1 MRPQIR
7 RNHTNLS
14 NGQKGYKM
22 VLRLRSWWQNR
33 SKLLLVV
40 GAMVSRL
47 RSWRQNRSRLLL
59 VVGAMVLLVGV
70 VVLIIAG
77 YLFKWDWT
85 GFNEQRGPNILQ
97 YQPAK
102 TLWDWLQLLGVLAIP
117 VAVVLGVAWFTTKQ
131 GQVSDAENKDN
142 QREAALQAYIDNM
155 LELLLAKNLRSSTE
169 DEEVQKIARVR
180 TLTVLR
186 RLDAERKGS
195 VLQFLQES
203 GLIGKD
209 KRVINLTGAN
219 LIGANLS
226 GANLSGV
233 YLSRADLSGA
243 DLSKANLSGVVLSGA
258 DLSLANLIGANL
270 SGVYLSGADLS
281 GVYLSGAYLFLANLS
296 KANLSG
302 AGLYE
307 ANLSLANLSKANLSG
322 ANLGKANLGG
332 ANLSEVVLSGANLNG
347 ANLSGADLSGAN
359 LRGALVTPEQ
369 LTATKLLQGVTMPD
383 GSKHS

>member
-1 MRPQIR
+1 
-7 RNHTNLS
+7 
-14 NGQKGYKM
+14 M
-22 VLRLRSWWQNR
+22 VSRLRSWWQNR

-40 GAMVSRL
+40 GAMASRL

-77 YLFKWDWT
+77 YIFKWDWT
-85 GFNEQRGPNILQ
+85 GFNEHRGPNILQ

-131 GQVSDAENKDN
+131 GQVGDAENKDN

-209 KRVINLTGAN
+209 KRVLNLTGANLIGAN

-270 SGVYLSGADLS
+270 SGAS
-281 GVYLSGAYLFLANLS
+281 
-296 KANLSG
+296 
-302 AGLYE
+302 LYE
-307 ANLSLANLSKANLSG
+307 ANLSLANLSRADLSG
-322 ANLGKANLGG
+322 ANLSKANLSG

-347 ANLSGADLSGAN
+347 ANLNGADLSGAN
-359 LRGALVTPEQ
+359 LRGALVTAEQ
-369 LTATKLLQGVTMPD
+369 LTATKLLQGATMPD

>member
-1 MRPQIR
+1 
-7 RNHTNLS
+7 
-14 NGQKGYKM
+14 M
-22 VLRLRSWWQNR
+22 VPRLRSWWQNR

-40 GAMVSRL
+40 GAMASRL

-77 YLFKWDWT
+77 YIFKWDWT
-85 GFNEQRGPNILQ
+85 GFNEHRGPNILQ

-131 GQVSDAENKDN
+131 GQVGDAENKDN

-209 KRVINLTGAN
+209 KRVLNLTGAN
-219 LIGANLS
+219 LS
-226 GANLSGV
+226 
-233 YLSRADLSGA
+233 
-243 DLSKANLSGVVLSGA
+243 
-258 DLSLANLIGANL
+258 
-270 SGVYLSGADLS
+270 
-281 GVYLSGAYLFLANLS
+281 
-296 KANLSG
+296 
-302 AGLYE
+302 
-307 ANLSLANLSKANLSG
+307 
-322 ANLGKANLGG
+322 G

-347 ANLSGADLSGAN
+347 ANLSGADLSLAN
-359 LRGALVTPEQ
+359 LRGALVTAEQ
-369 LTATKLLQGVTMPD
+369 LTATKLLQGATMPD

>member
-1 MRPQIR
+1 
-7 RNHTNLS
+7 
-14 NGQKGYKM
+14 M
-22 VLRLRSWWQNR
+22 VSRLRSWWQNR
-33 SKLLLVV
+33 SKFLLVV
-40 GAMVSRL
+40 GAMASRL

-77 YLFKWDWT
+77 YIFKWDWT
-85 GFNEQRGPNILQ
+85 GFNEHRGPNILQ

-131 GQVSDAENKDN
+131 GQVGDAENKDN

-219 LIGANLS
+219 LIGANLIGANLS

-233 YLSRADLSGA
+233 YLSR
-243 DLSKANLSGVVLSGA
+243 A

-302 AGLYE
+302 ASLYE
-307 ANLSLANLSKANLSG
+307 VNLSL
-322 ANLGKANLGG
+322 
-332 ANLSEVVLSGANLNG
+332 ANLNG
-347 ANLSGADLSGAN
+347 ANLNGADLSGAN
-359 LRGALVTPEQ
+359 LRGALVTAEQLTATKLSGANLRGALVTAEQ
-369 LTATKLLQGVTMPD
+369 LTATKLLQGATMPD

>member
-1 MRPQIR
+1 
-7 RNHTNLS
+7 
-14 NGQKGYKM
+14 M
-22 VLRLRSWWQNR
+22 VSRLRSWWQNR
-33 SKLLLVV
+33 SKFLLVV
-40 GAMVSRL
+40 GAMASRL

-77 YLFKWDWT
+77 YIFKWDWT
-85 GFNEQRGPNILQ
+85 GFNEHRGPNILQ

-131 GQVSDAENKDN
+131 GQVGDAENKDN

-226 GANLSGV
+226 GANLSGTNLSGA

-270 SGVYLSGADLS
+270 SGVYLSGA
-281 GVYLSGAYLFLANLS
+281 N
-296 KANLSG
+296 
-302 AGLYE
+302 
-307 ANLSLANLSKANLSG
+307 
-322 ANLGKANLGG
+322 
-332 ANLSEVVLSGANLNG
+332 LSGANLNG
-347 ANLSGADLSGAN
+347 ADLSGAN
-359 LRGALVTPEQ
+359 LSGALVTAEQ
-369 LTATKLLQGVTMPD
+369 LTATKLLQGATMPD

>member
-1 MRPQIR
+1 
-7 RNHTNLS
+7 
-14 NGQKGYKM
+14 M
-22 VLRLRSWWQNR
+22 VSRLRSWWQNR
-33 SKLLLVV
+33 SKFLLVV
-40 GAMVSRL
+40 GAMASRL

-77 YLFKWDWT
+77 YIFKWDWT
-85 GFNEQRGPNILQ
+85 GFNEHRGPNILQ

-131 GQVSDAENKDN
+131 GQVGDAENKDN

-209 KRVINLTGAN
+209 KRVIHLTGANLIGAN

-243 DLSKANLSGVVLSGA
+243 DLSKANLSGVF
-258 DLSLANLIGANL
+258 
-270 SGVYLSGADLS
+270 LSGADLS

-302 AGLYE
+302 ASLYE
-307 ANLSLANLSKANLSG
+307 ANLSLANLSRADLSG
-322 ANLGKANLGG
+322 ANLSKANLSG

-347 ANLSGADLSGAN
+347 ANLNGADLSGAN
-359 LRGALVTPEQ
+359 LRGALVTAEQ
-369 LTATKLLQGVTMPD
+369 LTATKLRQGATMPD

>member
-1 MRPQIR
+1 
-7 RNHTNLS
+7 
-14 NGQKGYKM
+14 
-22 VLRLRSWWQNR
+22 
-33 SKLLLVV
+33 
-40 GAMVSRL
+40 MVSRL
-47 RSWRQNRSRLLL
+47 RSWWQNRSRLLL
-59 VVGAMVLLVGV
+59 VVGAMVLLMGV

-77 YLFKWDWT
+77 YIFKWDWT
-85 GFNEQRGPNILQ
+85 GFNEHRGPNILQ

-131 GQVSDAENKDN
+131 GQVGDAENKDN

-219 LIGANLS
+219 LI
-226 GANLSGV
+226 V
-233 YLSRADLSGA
+233 
-243 DLSKANLSGVVLSGA
+243 
-258 DLSLANLIGANL
+258 ANLIGANL

-302 AGLYE
+302 ASLYE

-322 ANLGKANLGG
+322 ANLGKANLSG

-347 ANLSGADLSGAN
+347 ANLNGADLSGAN
-359 LRGALVTPEQ
+359 LRGALVTAEQ
-369 LTATKLLQGVTMPD
+369 LTATKLLQGATMPD

>member
-1 MRPQIR
+1 M
-7 RNHTNLS
+7 
-14 NGQKGYKM
+14 
-22 VLRLRSWWQNR
+22 
-33 SKLLLVV
+33 
-40 GAMVSRL
+40 
-47 RSWRQNRSRLLL
+47 
-59 VVGAMVLLVGV
+59 VGAMVLLVGV

-77 YLFKWDWT
+77 YTFKWDWT

-131 GQVSDAENKDN
+131 GQVSDAEHKDN

-302 AGLYE
+302 ASLYE
-307 ANLSLANLSKANLSG
+307 ANLSLANLSKANLSL
-322 ANLGKANLGG
+322 ANLSKANLSG

-359 LRGALVTPEQ
+359 LSGALVTAEQ
-369 LTATKLLQGVTMPD
+369 LTATKLLQGATMPD
-383 GSKHS
+383 GSRHS

>member
-1 MRPQIR
+1 
-7 RNHTNLS
+7 
-14 NGQKGYKM
+14 M
-22 VLRLRSWWQNR
+22 VSRLRSWWQNR

-40 GAMVSRL
+40 GAMV
-47 RSWRQNRSRLLL
+47 LL
-59 VVGAMVLLVGV
+59 MGV

-77 YLFKWDWT
+77 YIFKWDWT
-85 GFNEQRGPNILQ
+85 GFNEHRGPNILQ

-131 GQVSDAENKDN
+131 GQVGDAENKDN

-209 KRVINLTGAN
+209 KRVIHLTGANLIGAN

-302 AGLYE
+302 ASLYE
-307 ANLSLANLSKANLSG
+307 
-322 ANLGKANLGG
+322 

-347 ANLSGADLSGAN
+347 ANLNGADLSGAN
-359 LRGALVTPEQ
+359 LRGALVTAEQ
-369 LTATKLLQGVTMPD
+369 LTATKLLQGATMPD

>member
-1 MRPQIR
+1 
-7 RNHTNLS
+7 
-14 NGQKGYKM
+14 M
-22 VLRLRSWWQNR
+22 VSRLRSWWQNR
-33 SKLLLVV
+33 SKFLLVV
-40 GAMVSRL
+40 GAMASRL

-77 YLFKWDWT
+77 YIFKWNWT
-85 GFNEQRGPNILQ
+85 GFNEHRGPNILQ

-131 GQVSDAENKDN
+131 GQGGDAENKDN

-209 KRVINLTGAN
+209 KRVLNLTGANLIGAN

-258 DLSLANLIGANL
+258 DLS
-270 SGVYLSGADLS
+270 GADLS

-302 AGLYE
+302 ASLYE
-307 ANLSLANLSKANLSG
+307 ANLSLANLSRADLSGANLSKANLSG
-322 ANLGKANLGG
+322 ANL
-332 ANLSEVVLSGANLNG
+332 
-347 ANLSGADLSGAN
+347 
-359 LRGALVTPEQ
+359 RGALVTAEQ
-369 LTATKLLQGVTMPD
+369 LTATKLLQGATMPD

>member
-1 MRPQIR
+1 
-7 RNHTNLS
+7 
-14 NGQKGYKM
+14 M
-22 VLRLRSWWQNR
+22 VSRLRSWWQNR

-40 GAMVSRL
+40 GAMASRL

-77 YLFKWDWT
+77 YTFKWDWT

-117 VAVVLGVAWFTTKQ
+117 VAVVLGVAWVTTKQ

-219 LIGANLS
+219 LN
-226 GANLSGV
+226 
-233 YLSRADLSGA
+233 
-243 DLSKANLSGVVLSGA
+243 
-258 DLSLANLIGANL
+258 
-270 SGVYLSGADLS
+270 
-281 GVYLSGAYLFLANLS
+281 
-296 KANLSG
+296 
-302 AGLYE
+302 
-307 ANLSLANLSKANLSG
+307 
-322 ANLGKANLGG
+322 
-332 ANLSEVVLSGANLNG
+332 GANLNG

-359 LRGALVTPEQ
+359 LRGALVTAEQ
-369 LTATKLLQGVTMPD
+369 LTATKLLQGATMPD

>member
-1 MRPQIR
+1 
-7 RNHTNLS
+7 
-14 NGQKGYKM
+14 M
-22 VLRLRSWWQNR
+22 VSRLRSWWQNR

-40 GAMVSRL
+40 GAMV
-47 RSWRQNRSRLLL
+47 LL
-59 VVGAMVLLVGV
+59 MGV

-77 YLFKWDWT
+77 YIFKWDWT
-85 GFNEQRGPNILQ
+85 GFNEHRGPNILQ

-131 GQVSDAENKDN
+131 GQVGDAENKDN

-209 KRVINLTGAN
+209 KRVIHLTGANLIGAN

-243 DLSKANLSGVVLSGA
+243 
-258 DLSLANLIGANL
+258 
-270 SGVYLSGADLS
+270 
-281 GVYLSGAYLFLANLS
+281 YLFLANLS

-302 AGLYE
+302 ASLYE
-307 ANLSLANLSKANLSG
+307 ANLSLANLSRADLSG
-322 ANLGKANLGG
+322 ANLSKANLSG

-347 ANLSGADLSGAN
+347 ANLNGADLSGAN
-359 LRGALVTPEQ
+359 LRGALVTAEQ
-369 LTATKLLQGVTMPD
+369 LTATKLLQGATMPD

>member
-1 MRPQIR
+1 
-7 RNHTNLS
+7 
-14 NGQKGYKM
+14 M
-22 VLRLRSWWQNR
+22 VSRLRSWWQNR

-40 GAMVSRL
+40 GAMV
-47 RSWRQNRSRLLL
+47 LL
-59 VVGAMVLLVGV
+59 MGV

-77 YLFKWDWT
+77 YIFKWDWT
-85 GFNEQRGPNILQ
+85 GFNEHRGPNILQ

-131 GQVSDAENKDN
+131 GQVGDAENKDN

-219 LIGANLS
+219 LIGANLIGANLS

-258 DLSLANLIGANL
+258 DLSLANLIG
-270 SGVYLSGADLS
+270 
-281 GVYLSGAYLFLANLS
+281 VYLSGAYLFLANLS

-302 AGLYE
+302 ASLYE
-307 ANLSLANLSKANLSG
+307 ANLSLANLSRADLSG
-322 ANLGKANLGG
+322 ANLSKANLSG

-347 ANLSGADLSGAN
+347 ANLNGADLSGAN
-359 LRGALVTPEQ
+359 LRGALVTAEQ
-369 LTATKLLQGVTMPD
+369 LTATKLLLGATMPD

>member
-1 MRPQIR
+1 
-7 RNHTNLS
+7 
-14 NGQKGYKM
+14 M
-22 VLRLRSWWQNR
+22 VSRLRSWWQNR

-40 GAMVSRL
+40 GAMASRL
-47 RSWRQNRSRLLL
+47 RSWRQSRSRLLL
-59 VVGAMVLLVGV
+59 VVGAMVLLMGV

-77 YLFKWDWT
+77 YIFKWDWT
-85 GFNEQRGPNILQ
+85 GFNEHRGPNILQ

-131 GQVSDAENKDN
+131 GQVGDAENKDN

-209 KRVINLTGAN
+209 KRVIHLTGANLIGAN

-281 GVYLSGAYLFLANLS
+281 LANLSGAYLFLANLS

-302 AGLYE
+302 A
-307 ANLSLANLSKANLSG
+307 S
-322 ANLGKANLGG
+322 
-332 ANLSEVVLSGANLNG
+332 LSEVVLSGANLNG
-347 ANLSGADLSGAN
+347 ANLNGADLSGAN
-359 LRGALVTPEQ
+359 LRGALVTAEQ
-369 LTATKLLQGVTMPD
+369 LTATKLLQGATMPD

>member
-1 MRPQIR
+1 M
-7 RNHTNLS
+7 
-14 NGQKGYKM
+14 
-22 VLRLRSWWQNR
+22 
-33 SKLLLVV
+33 
-40 GAMVSRL
+40 
-47 RSWRQNRSRLLL
+47 
-59 VVGAMVLLVGV
+59 VGAMVLLVGV

-77 YLFKWDWT
+77 YIFKWDWT
-85 GFNEQRGPNILQ
+85 GFNEHRGPNILQ

-117 VAVVLGVAWFTTKQ
+117 VVVVLGVAWFTTRQ

-195 VLQFLQES
+195 LLQFLQES

-302 AGLYE
+302 ASLYE
-307 ANLSLANLSKANLSG
+307 ANLSLANLGKANLSG

-332 ANLSEVVLSGANLNG
+332 ANLSEVVLN
-347 ANLSGADLSGAN
+347 
-359 LRGALVTPEQ
+359 
-369 LTATKLLQGVTMPD
+369 
-383 GSKHS
+383 

>member
-1 MRPQIR
+1 
-7 RNHTNLS
+7 
-14 NGQKGYKM
+14 M
-22 VLRLRSWWQNR
+22 VSRLRSWWQNR
-33 SKLLLVV
+33 SKFLLVV
-40 GAMVSRL
+40 GAMASRL

-77 YLFKWDWT
+77 YIFKWDWT
-85 GFNEQRGPNILQ
+85 GFNEHRGPNILQ

-131 GQVSDAENKDN
+131 GQGGDAENKDN

-209 KRVINLTGAN
+209 KRVIHLTGAN
-219 LIGANLS
+219 LIG
-226 GANLSGV
+226 
-233 YLSRADLSGA
+233 
-243 DLSKANLSGVVLSGA
+243 
-258 DLSLANLIGANL
+258 ANLIGANL

-302 AGLYE
+302 ASLYE
-307 ANLSLANLSKANLSG
+307 
-322 ANLGKANLGG
+322 
-332 ANLSEVVLSGANLNG
+332 ANLNG
-347 ANLSGADLSGAN
+347 ANLSGADLSLAN
-359 LRGALVTPEQ
+359 LRGALVTAEQ
-369 LTATKLLQGVTMPD
+369 LTATKLLQGATMPD

>member
-1 MRPQIR
+1 
-7 RNHTNLS
+7 
-14 NGQKGYKM
+14 M
-22 VLRLRSWWQNR
+22 VPRLRSWWQNR

-47 RSWRQNRSRLLL
+47 RSWRENRSRLLL

-131 GQVSDAENKDN
+131 GQVSDAEHKDN

-195 VLQFLQES
+195 VLQFLHES

-209 KRVINLTGAN
+209 KRVIHLTGANLIGAN

-302 AGLYE
+302 ASLYE
-307 ANLSLANLSKANLSG
+307 ANLSLANLSRAD
-322 ANLGKANLGG
+322 
-332 ANLSEVVLSGANLNG
+332 
-347 ANLSGADLSGAN
+347 LSGADLSGAN
-359 LRGALVTPEQ
+359 LSGALVTPEQ

>member
-1 MRPQIR
+1 
-7 RNHTNLS
+7 
-14 NGQKGYKM
+14 M
-22 VLRLRSWWQNR
+22 VSRLRSWWQNR

-40 GAMVSRL
+40 GAMV
-47 RSWRQNRSRLLL
+47 LL
-59 VVGAMVLLVGV
+59 MGV

-77 YLFKWDWT
+77 YIFKWDWT
-85 GFNEQRGPNILQ
+85 GFNEHRGPNILQ

-131 GQVSDAENKDN
+131 GQVGDAENKDN

-209 KRVINLTGAN
+209 KRVIHLTGANLIGAN

-226 GANLSGV
+226 GANLSGA
-233 YLSRADLSGA
+233 Y
-243 DLSKANLSGVVLSGA
+243 LSGVVLSGA

-302 AGLYE
+302 ASLYE
-307 ANLSLANLSKANLSG
+307 ANLSLANLSRADLSG
-322 ANLGKANLGG
+322 ANLSKANLSG

-347 ANLSGADLSGAN
+347 ANLNGADLSGAN
-359 LRGALVTPEQ
+359 LRGALVTAEQ
-369 LTATKLLQGVTMPD
+369 LTATKLLQGATMPD

>member
-1 MRPQIR
+1 
-7 RNHTNLS
+7 
-14 NGQKGYKM
+14 M
-22 VLRLRSWWQNR
+22 VSRLRSWWQNR

-40 GAMVSRL
+40 GAMASRL

-77 YLFKWDWT
+77 YIFKWDWT
-85 GFNEQRGPNILQ
+85 GFNEHRGPNILQ

-131 GQVSDAENKDN
+131 GQVGDAENKDN

-219 LIGANLS
+219 LIGANL
-226 GANLSGV
+226 
-233 YLSRADLSGA
+233 
-243 DLSKANLSGVVLSGA
+243 
-258 DLSLANLIGANL
+258 
-270 SGVYLSGADLS
+270 
-281 GVYLSGAYLFLANLS
+281 
-296 KANLSG
+296 
-302 AGLYE
+302 
-307 ANLSLANLSKANLSG
+307 
-322 ANLGKANLGG
+322 GKANLGG

-359 LRGALVTPEQ
+359 LSGALVTPEQ

>member
-1 MRPQIR
+1 
-7 RNHTNLS
+7 
-14 NGQKGYKM
+14 M
-22 VLRLRSWWQNR
+22 VSRLRSWWQNR

-77 YLFKWDWT
+77 YIFKWDWT
-85 GFNEQRGPNILQ
+85 GFNEHRGPNILQ

-117 VAVVLGVAWFTTKQ
+117 VVVVLGVAWFTTRQ

-195 VLQFLQES
+195 LLQFLQES

-219 LIGANLS
+219 LIGANLSGANLS

-302 AGLYE
+302 ASLYE
-307 ANLSLANLSKANLSG
+307 ANLSLANLGKANLSG

-332 ANLSEVVLSGANLNG
+332 ANLSEVVLNGANLNG

-359 LRGALVTPEQ
+359 LSGALVTPEQ
-369 LTATKLLQGVTMPD
+369 LTATKLLQGATMPD

>member
-1 MRPQIR
+1 
-7 RNHTNLS
+7 
-14 NGQKGYKM
+14 M
-22 VLRLRSWWQNR
+22 VSRLRSWWQNR
-33 SKLLLVV
+33 SKFLLVV
-40 GAMVSRL
+40 GAMASRL

-77 YLFKWDWT
+77 YIFKWDWT
-85 GFNEQRGPNILQ
+85 GFNEHRGPNILQ

-131 GQVSDAENKDN
+131 GQVGDAENKDN

-209 KRVINLTGAN
+209 KRVIHLTGANLIGAN

-233 YLSRADLSGA
+233 YLS
-243 DLSKANLSGVVLSGA
+243 
-258 DLSLANLIGANL
+258 
-270 SGVYLSGADLS
+270 GADLS
-281 GVYLSGAYLFLANLS
+281 GVDLSGAYLFLANLS

-302 AGLYE
+302 ASLYE
-307 ANLSLANLSKANLSG
+307 ANLSLANLSRADLSG
-322 ANLGKANLGG
+322 ANLSKANLSG

-347 ANLSGADLSGAN
+347 ANLNGADLSGAN
-359 LRGALVTPEQ
+359 LRGALVTAEQ
-369 LTATKLLQGVTMPD
+369 LTATKLLQGATMPD

>member
-1 MRPQIR
+1 M
-7 RNHTNLS
+7 
-14 NGQKGYKM
+14 
-22 VLRLRSWWQNR
+22 
-33 SKLLLVV
+33 
-40 GAMVSRL
+40 
-47 RSWRQNRSRLLL
+47 
-59 VVGAMVLLVGV
+59 VGAMVLLVGV

-77 YLFKWDWT
+77 YIFKWDWT
-85 GFNEQRGPNILQ
+85 GFNEHRGPNILQ

-117 VAVVLGVAWFTTKQ
+117 VVVVLGVAWFTTRQ

-195 VLQFLQES
+195 LLQFLQES

-209 KRVINLTGAN
+209 KRVIHLTGAN

-302 AGLYE
+302 ASLYE
-307 ANLSLANLSKANLSG
+307 ANLSLANLGKANLSG

-332 ANLSEVVLSGANLNG
+332 ANLSEVVLNGANLNG

-359 LRGALVTPEQ
+359 LSGALLTPEQ

>member
-1 MRPQIR
+1 
-7 RNHTNLS
+7 
-14 NGQKGYKM
+14 M
-22 VLRLRSWWQNR
+22 VSRLRSWWQNR

-40 GAMVSRL
+40 GAMASRL

-77 YLFKWDWT
+77 YTFKWDWT

-131 GQVSDAENKDN
+131 GQVGDAENKDN

-195 VLQFLQES
+195 VLQFLHES

-226 GANLSGV
+226 GA
-233 YLSRADLSGA
+233 
-243 DLSKANLSGVVLSGA
+243 
-258 DLSLANLIGANL
+258 
-270 SGVYLSGADLS
+270 
-281 GVYLSGAYLFLANLS
+281 
-296 KANLSG
+296 
-302 AGLYE
+302 
-307 ANLSLANLSKANLSG
+307 
-322 ANLGKANLGG
+322 
-332 ANLSEVVLSGANLNG
+332 
-347 ANLSGADLSGAN
+347 
-359 LRGALVTPEQ
+359 LVTAEQ
-369 LTATKLLQGVTMPD
+369 LTATKLLQGATMPD
-383 GSKHS
+383 GSRHS

>member
-40 GAMVSRL
+40 GAMASRL

-322 ANLGKANLGG
+322 ANLGKANL
-332 ANLSEVVLSGANLNG
+332 
-347 ANLSGADLSGAN
+347 
-359 LRGALVTPEQ
+359 RGALVTPEQ

>member
-1 MRPQIR
+1 
-7 RNHTNLS
+7 
-14 NGQKGYKM
+14 M
-22 VLRLRSWWQNR
+22 VSRLHSWWQNR

-40 GAMVSRL
+40 GAMASRL

-77 YLFKWDWT
+77 YIFKWDWT
-85 GFNEQRGPNILQ
+85 GFNEHRGPNILQ

-131 GQVSDAENKDN
+131 GQVGDAENKDN

-219 LIGANLS
+219 LIGANLIGANLS

-243 DLSKANLSGVVLSGA
+243 DLSKANLSGAVLSGA
-258 DLSLANLIGANL
+258 DLS
-270 SGVYLSGADLS
+270 V
-281 GVYLSGAYLFLANLS
+281 AYLFVANLS

-302 AGLYE
+302 ASLYE
-307 ANLSLANLSKANLSG
+307 ANLSLANLGKANLSG

-359 LRGALVTPEQ
+359 LSGALVTPEQ

>member
-1 MRPQIR
+1 
-7 RNHTNLS
+7 
-14 NGQKGYKM
+14 M

-40 GAMVSRL
+40 GAMASRL

-77 YLFKWDWT
+77 YIFKWDWT
-85 GFNEQRGPNILQ
+85 GFNEHRGPNILQ

-226 GANLSGV
+226 GANLS
-233 YLSRADLSGA
+233 RADLSGA

-307 ANLSLANLSKANLSG
+307 ANLSLANLSRADLSG
-322 ANLGKANLGG
+322 ANLSKANLSG

-347 ANLSGADLSGAN
+347 ANLNGADLSGAN
-359 LRGALVTPEQ
+359 LRGALVTAEQ

>member
-14 NGQKGYKM
+14 NGQKGCKM
-22 VLRLRSWWQNR
+22 VPRLRSWWQNR

-40 GAMVSRL
+40 GAMASRL

-117 VAVVLGVAWFTTKQ
+117 VVVVLGVAWFTTRQ

-142 QREAALQAYIDNM
+142 EREAALQAYIDNM

-219 LIGANLS
+219 
-226 GANLSGV
+226 
-233 YLSRADLSGA
+233 LSGA

-322 ANLGKANLGG
+322 ANLSKANLSG
-332 ANLSEVVLSGANLNG
+332 ANLSEVVLNGANLNG
-347 ANLSGADLSGAN
+347 ANLSGADLSRAN
-359 LRGALVTPEQ
+359 LRGALVTAEQ
-369 LTATKLLQGVTMPD
+369 LTATKLLQGATMPD

>member
-1 MRPQIR
+1 M
-7 RNHTNLS
+7 
-14 NGQKGYKM
+14 
-22 VLRLRSWWQNR
+22 
-33 SKLLLVV
+33 
-40 GAMVSRL
+40 
-47 RSWRQNRSRLLL
+47 
-59 VVGAMVLLVGV
+59 VGAMVLLVGV

-77 YLFKWDWT
+77 YIFKWDWT
-85 GFNEQRGPNILQ
+85 GFNEHRGPNILQ

-117 VAVVLGVAWFTTKQ
+117 VVVVLGVAWFTTRQ

-195 VLQFLQES
+195 LLQFLQES

-302 AGLYE
+302 ASLYE
-307 ANLSLANLSKANLSG
+307 ANLSLANLGKANLSG

-332 ANLSEVVLSGANLNG
+332 ANLSEVVLNGANLNG

-359 LRGALVTPEQ
+359 LSGALVTPEQ
-369 LTATKLLQGVTMPD
+369 LTATKLLQGATMPD

>member
-1 MRPQIR
+1 
-7 RNHTNLS
+7 
-14 NGQKGYKM
+14 M
-22 VLRLRSWWQNR
+22 VSRLRSWWQNR

-40 GAMVSRL
+40 GAMV
-47 RSWRQNRSRLLL
+47 LL
-59 VVGAMVLLVGV
+59 MGV

-77 YLFKWDWT
+77 YIFKWDWT
-85 GFNEQRGPNILQ
+85 GFNEHRGPNILQ

-131 GQVSDAENKDN
+131 GQVGDAENKDN

-209 KRVINLTGAN
+209 KRVIHLTGANLIGAN

-233 YLSRADLSGA
+233 YLSRADLSGV
-243 DLSKANLSGVVLSGA
+243 D
-258 DLSLANLIGANL
+258 
-270 SGVYLSGADLS
+270 
-281 GVYLSGAYLFLANLS
+281 LSGAYLFLANLS

-302 AGLYE
+302 ASLYE
-307 ANLSLANLSKANLSG
+307 ANLSLANLSRADLSG
-322 ANLGKANLGG
+322 ANLSKANLSG

-347 ANLSGADLSGAN
+347 ANLNGADLSGAN
-359 LRGALVTPEQ
+359 LRGALVTAEQ
-369 LTATKLLQGVTMPD
+369 LTATKLLLGATMPD

>member
-1 MRPQIR
+1 
-7 RNHTNLS
+7 
-14 NGQKGYKM
+14 M
-22 VLRLRSWWQNR
+22 VSRLRSWWQNR

-40 GAMVSRL
+40 GAMV
-47 RSWRQNRSRLLL
+47 LL
-59 VVGAMVLLVGV
+59 MGV

-77 YLFKWDWT
+77 YIFKWDWT
-85 GFNEQRGPNILQ
+85 GFNEHRGPNILQ

-219 LIGANLS
+219 LIGANLIGANLS

-258 DLSLANLIGANL
+258 DLS
-270 SGVYLSGADLS
+270 

-296 KANLSG
+296 LANLSG
-302 AGLYE
+302 ASLYE
-307 ANLSLANLSKANLSG
+307 ANLSLANLSRADLSG
-322 ANLGKANLGG
+322 AN
-332 ANLSEVVLSGANLNG
+332 
-347 ANLSGADLSGAN
+347 LSGAN
-359 LRGALVTPEQ
+359 LRGALVTAEQ
-369 LTATKLLQGVTMPD
+369 LTATKLLQGATMPD

>member
-1 MRPQIR
+1 
-7 RNHTNLS
+7 
-14 NGQKGYKM
+14 M
-22 VLRLRSWWQNR
+22 VSRLRSWWQNR

-40 GAMVSRL
+40 GAMV
-47 RSWRQNRSRLLL
+47 LL
-59 VVGAMVLLVGV
+59 MGV

-77 YLFKWDWT
+77 YIFKWDWT
-85 GFNEQRGPNILQ
+85 GFNEHRGPNILQ

-131 GQVSDAENKDN
+131 GQVGDAENKDN

-219 LIGANLS
+219 LIGANL
-226 GANLSGV
+226 
-233 YLSRADLSGA
+233 
-243 DLSKANLSGVVLSGA
+243 
-258 DLSLANLIGANL
+258 IGAN
-270 SGVYLSGADLS
+270 
-281 GVYLSGAYLFLANLS
+281 LFLANLS

-302 AGLYE
+302 ASLYE
-307 ANLSLANLSKANLSG
+307 ANLSLANLSRADLSGANLSKANLSG
-322 ANLGKANLGG
+322 ANLN
-332 ANLSEVVLSGANLNG
+332 
-347 ANLSGADLSGAN
+347 GADLSGAN
-359 LRGALVTPEQ
+359 LRGALVTAEQ
-369 LTATKLLQGVTMPD
+369 LTATKLLQGATMPD

>member
-1 MRPQIR
+1 
-7 RNHTNLS
+7 
-14 NGQKGYKM
+14 M
-22 VLRLRSWWQNR
+22 VSRLRSWWQNR
-33 SKLLLVV
+33 SKFLLVV
-40 GAMVSRL
+40 GAMASRL

-77 YLFKWDWT
+77 YIFKWDWT
-85 GFNEQRGPNILQ
+85 GFNEHRGPNILQ

-131 GQVSDAENKDN
+131 GQGGDAENKDN

-209 KRVINLTGAN
+209 KRVIHLTGAN
-219 LIGANLS
+219 LIGANLI
-226 GANLSGV
+226 GANLS
-233 YLSRADLSGA
+233 
-243 DLSKANLSGVVLSGA
+243 
-258 DLSLANLIGANL
+258 GANL

-302 AGLYE
+302 ASLYE
-307 ANLSLANLSKANLSG
+307 ANLSLANLSRADLSG
-322 ANLGKANLGG
+322 ANLSKANLSG

-359 LRGALVTPEQ
+359 LRGALVTAEQ
-369 LTATKLLQGVTMPD
+369 LTATKLLQGATMPD

>member
-1 MRPQIR
+1 
-7 RNHTNLS
+7 
-14 NGQKGYKM
+14 M
-22 VLRLRSWWQNR
+22 VSRLRSWWQNR

-40 GAMVSRL
+40 GAMVARL

-59 VVGAMVLLVGV
+59 VVGAMVLLMGV

-77 YLFKWDWT
+77 YIFKWDWT
-85 GFNEQRGPNILQ
+85 GFNEHRGPNILQ

-117 VAVVLGVAWFTTKQ
+117 VAEVLGVAWFTTKQ

-209 KRVINLTGAN
+209 KRVIHLTGANLIGAN

-281 GVYLSGAYLFLANLS
+281 GVYLSGAS
-296 KANLSG
+296 
-302 AGLYE
+302 LYE
-307 ANLSLANLSKANLSG
+307 ANLSLANLSRADLSG
-322 ANLGKANLGG
+322 ANLSKANLSG

-347 ANLSGADLSGAN
+347 ANLNGADLSGAN
-359 LRGALVTPEQ
+359 LRGALVTAEQ
-369 LTATKLLQGVTMPD
+369 LTATKLLQGATMPD

>member
-1 MRPQIR
+1 
-7 RNHTNLS
+7 
-14 NGQKGYKM
+14 M
-22 VLRLRSWWQNR
+22 VSRLRSWWQNR
-33 SKLLLVV
+33 SKFLLVV
-40 GAMVSRL
+40 GAMASRL

-77 YLFKWDWT
+77 YIFKWNWT
-85 GFNEQRGPNILQ
+85 GFNEHRGPNILQ

-131 GQVSDAENKDN
+131 GQGGDAENKDN

-209 KRVINLTGAN
+209 KRVLNLTGANLIGAN

-243 DLSKANLSGVVLSGA
+243 DLSKANLS
-258 DLSLANLIGANL
+258 
-270 SGVYLSGADLS
+270 
-281 GVYLSGAYLFLANLS
+281 
-296 KANLSG
+296 
-302 AGLYE
+302 
-307 ANLSLANLSKANLSG
+307 
-322 ANLGKANLGG
+322 
-332 ANLSEVVLSGANLNG
+332 EVVLSGANLNG
-347 ANLSGADLSGAN
+347 ANLNGADLSGAN
-359 LRGALVTPEQ
+359 LRGALVTAEQ
-369 LTATKLLQGVTMPD
+369 LTATKLLQGATMPD